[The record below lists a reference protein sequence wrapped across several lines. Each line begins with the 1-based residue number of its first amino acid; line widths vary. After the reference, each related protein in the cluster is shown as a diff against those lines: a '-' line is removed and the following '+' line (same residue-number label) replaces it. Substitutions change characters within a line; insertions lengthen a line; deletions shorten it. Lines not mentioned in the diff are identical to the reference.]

1 MRIHLRLILSILA
14 MIAFTNAAGAESV
27 VRGDKE
33 WLQPADFKAVSIGI
47 EQGWPAV
54 NLVCPAPTGVCIDGG
69 MLNGIDVTGYTWASI
84 DDFNELIMGYGG
96 PGPLDRTVLDQV
108 DEDRSTS
115 TWYDAFLQDFTPT
128 QPDNG
133 NSVSHDAWLAK
144 QSVSGS
150 GDTGAVSYVS
160 KRDTIST
167 FVSNEIEELNSPGT
181 WLWRPA
187 PTSSTPVPTL
197 PFYALLALG
206 GLIGFLGLR
215 KLKQ

>member
-1 MRIHLRLILSILA
+1 MRIRPRILLSILA

-33 WLQPADFKAVSIGI
+33 WLQPADFKAVTIGI
-47 EQGWPAV
+47 EDGWPAV

-69 MLNGIDVTGYTWASI
+69 MLNGIDVTGYTWASL

-108 DEDRSTS
+108 LEDRSTS

-133 NSVSHDAWLAK
+133 NSVAHDAWLAK
-144 QSVSGS
+144 QSVSGN
-150 GDTGAVSYVS
+150 GDTAGVAYSS
-160 KRDTIST
+160 QRDEIST
-167 FVSNEIEELNSPGT
+167 YVFREIEDASFPGT

-206 GLIGFLGLR
+206 GLIGLFGLR
-215 KLKQ
+215 KLKK

>member
-1 MRIHLRLILSILA
+1 MRIRPRILLSILA

-47 EQGWPAV
+47 EDGWPAV

-69 MLNGIDVTGYTWASI
+69 MLNGIDVTGYTWASL

-115 TWYDAFLQDFTPT
+115 TWYDAFLHNTVL
-128 QPDNG
+128 G
-133 NSVSHDAWLAK
+133 CRVSRHIELVWLA
-144 QSVSGS
+144 SRSCPG
-150 GDTGAVSYVS
+150 
-160 KRDTIST
+160 
-167 FVSNEIEELNSPGT
+167 EIILHGPEFRFARRGLDGWNSHHVHSRHCDRT
-181 WLWRPA
+181 DR
-187 PTSSTPVPTL
+187 SQ
-197 PFYALLALG
+197 
-206 GLIGFLGLR
+206 I
-215 KLKQ
+215 